1 MALAVAL
8 VLLFVGISYS
18 LRCWHRVCFV
28 WAKFVTVPK
37 DAMEVEAVGQQWTG
51 SYRFPGRDGV
61 ATVDNPS
68 CSSSLIA
75 REILSTR
82 PGPPRCS

>member
-8 VLLFVGISYS
+8 VLLVVGTI
-18 LRCWHRVCFV
+18 LFAALLAPGLFV
-28 WAKFVTVPK
+28 WAKFATVPK
-37 DAMEVEAVGQQWTG
+37 EAMEVEAVGQQCTG
-51 SYRFPGRDGV
+51 SYRVPGRDGV

-68 CSSSLIA
+68 CSSSFIG

-82 PGPPRCS
+82 PGPPRWC

>member
-8 VLLFVGISYS
+8 VVLFVGTI
-18 LRCWHRVCFV
+18 LFAAILAPGLFV
-28 WAKFVTVPK
+28 WAKFVTVRK
-37 DAMEVEAVGQQWTG
+37 EAMEVETVGQQWAG
-51 SYRFPGRDGV
+51 GYRFPGRDGV

-68 CSSSLIA
+68 CSSSFIA

-82 PGPPRCS
+82 PGPLPWS